1 MDGIAITVIVV
12 YLVGATAAGS
22 FMARR
27 AKSSAGWAVA
37 GGGMSTGLIYEP
49 GRYSTT
55 DQIVDLARDCADF
68 GALYTSQDYERS
80 KYRSLL
86 PHRW

>member
-37 GGGMSTGLIYEP
+37 GGGMSTSSIIDEFGH
-49 GRYSTT
+49 S
-55 DQIVDLARDCADF
+55 RDEF
-68 GALYTSQDYERS
+68 SEHQL
-80 KYRSLL
+80 
-86 PHRW
+86 